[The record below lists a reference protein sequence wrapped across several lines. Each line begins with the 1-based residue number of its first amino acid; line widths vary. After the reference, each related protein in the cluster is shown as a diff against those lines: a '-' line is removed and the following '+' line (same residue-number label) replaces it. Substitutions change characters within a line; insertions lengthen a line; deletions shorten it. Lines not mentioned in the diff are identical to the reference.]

1 MNRRRAVPF
10 SIDNEQDK
18 HILNLQGSVTV
29 QHAHDLAAKLGEI
42 IEGET
47 PLSVSTKDL
56 EDIDTCILQLLCS
69 LRKTVSALSFDNP
82 SESFIAAVDRSGLR
96 RELLSVREGA

>member
-1 MNRRRAVPF
+1 MPF
-10 SIDNEQDK
+10 SIVSEQGR
-18 HILNLQGSVTV
+18 HCLNLQGSVTV

-42 IEGET
+42 VEGDT
-47 PLSVSTKDL
+47 PVSVSTADL
-56 EDIDTCILQLLCS
+56 EDVDTCILQLLYS

-82 SESFIAAVDRSGLR
+82 SESFIAAVDRCGLR

>member
-1 MNRRRAVPF
+1 VPF
-10 SIDNEQDK
+10 SIVSEQGR
-18 HILNLQGSVTV
+18 HCLNLQGSVTV

-42 IEGET
+42 VEGDT
-47 PLSVSTKDL
+47 PVSVSTADL
-56 EDIDTCILQLLCS
+56 EDVDTCILQLLYS

-82 SESFIAAVDRSGLR
+82 SESFIDAVDRCGLR

>member
-1 MNRRRAVPF
+1 MPF
-10 SIDNEQDK
+10 SIVSEQGR
-18 HILNLQGSVTV
+18 HCLNLQGSVTV

-47 PLSVSTKDL
+47 PISVSTADL
-56 EDIDTCILQLLCS
+56 GDIDTCILQLLYS

-82 SESFIAAVDRSGLR
+82 SELFIAAVDRCGLR